1 MIRPQETRGLVIFAI
16 GLVIAAAL
24 PYWGQD
30 YWLEIGISVAMYTA
44 IVTSWTIFSGPTH
57 YISLSTA
64 AFYGVGA
71 YTVAIGQDFLAY
83 PYLLPI
89 AVVLGAALALLVG
102 LTTLRLSGV
111 YFVIFTL
118 GLAELIRQVVTWSQN
133 WTGQKGVLVDAYLES
148 HVMFWQFVA
157 LATAVFLIGWL
168 IQRSKVGFALRVIG
182 NDEQVAIHSGIHSSQ
197 LKVLLFMVPGGV
209 AALAGAMQ
217 APQAGYIE
225 PLTAFNPQLSF
236 IVVIMALL
244 GGTGRIWGG
253 LLGVMVLEAIRIF
266 LPTHTTL
273 VLGLFFLLIV
283 YFIPHGL
290 VGVILDLRHRW
301 QAGRG

>member
-1 MIRPQETRGLVIFAI
+1 MISSNEIRSILVF
-16 GLVIAAAL
+16 LVLLLIAAAL

-64 AFYGVGA
+64 AFFGVGV
-71 YTVAIGQDFLAY
+71 YTIAIGQAYLPYLA
-83 PYLLPI
+83 LLPI
-89 AVVLGAALALLVG
+89 ALVLGAVLALLVG

-133 WTGQKGVLVDAYLES
+133 WSGQKGVLVDTYLQSEI
-148 HVMFWQFVA
+148 MFWQFVA
-157 LATAVFLIGWL
+157 LCVAVFLIGWL
-168 IQRSKVGFALRVIG
+168 INRSKVGFALKVIG
-182 NDEQVAIHSGIHSSQ
+182 NNEQVAVHSGIHSSR
-197 LKVLLFMVPGGV
+197 LKVLLFMVPGGI
-209 AALAGAMQ
+209 AAMAGAMQ

-244 GGTGRIWGG
+244 GGTGRLWGG
-253 LLGVMVLEAIRIF
+253 LIGVIVLEAVRF
-266 LPTHTTL
+266 ALPTQTTL
-273 VLGLFFLLIV
+273 VLGIFFLIIV

-301 QAGRG
+301 DRMRG